1 MPRWL
6 RVTRRAAPHVKVT
19 GPLVSLVDRKKLEL
33 DVPPIIKVSS
43 PDEARAII
51 ARELPSRPDYIKV
64 WFIHQKDGN
73 LPAEEEI
80 VRAAADAVHAA
91 GLRLIV
97 HATELVTAKAALR
110 AGADVLVHSVM
121 DAPGRTDTFGE
132 FKIDK
137 LEPNRQGYRLEA
149 TASSGGFSIEF
160 GLGDESRYLGV
171 VTLAAA

>member
-121 DAPGRTDTFGE
+121 DAPVERTLSVNSRSTSSS
-132 FKIDK
+132 
-137 LEPNRQGYRLEA
+137 R
-149 TASSGGFSIEF
+149 TAKAIGWK
-160 GLGDESRYLGV
+160 RPPRLGV
-171 VTLAAA
+171 SRSSSV

>member
-80 VRAAADAVHAA
+80 VRAAADAAHAA

-121 DAPGRTDTFGE
+121 DAPVERTLSVNSRSTSSS
-132 FKIDK
+132 
-137 LEPNRQGYRLEA
+137 Q
-149 TASSGGFSIEF
+149 TAKAIGWK
-160 GLGDESRYLGV
+160 RPPRLGV
-171 VTLAAA
+171 SRSSSV

>member
-1 MPRWL
+1 VPRWL

-121 DAPGRTDTFGE
+121 DAPVERTLSVNSRSTSSS
-132 FKIDK
+132 
-137 LEPNRQGYRLEA
+137 Q
-149 TASSGGFSIEF
+149 TAKAIGWK
-160 GLGDESRYLGV
+160 RPPRLGV
-171 VTLAAA
+171 SRSSSV

>member
-80 VRAAADAVHAA
+80 VRAAADAAHEA

-121 DAPGRTDTFGE
+121 DAPVERTLSVNSRSTSSS
-132 FKIDK
+132 
-137 LEPNRQGYRLEA
+137 Q
-149 TASSGGFSIEF
+149 TAKAIGWK
-160 GLGDESRYLGV
+160 RPPRLGV
-171 VTLAAA
+171 SRSSSV

>member
-121 DAPGRTDTFGE
+121 DAPVERTLSVNSRSTSSS
-132 FKIDK
+132 
-137 LEPNRQGYRLEA
+137 Q
-149 TASSGGFSIEF
+149 TAKAIGWK
-160 GLGDESRYLGV
+160 RPPRLGV
-171 VTLAAA
+171 SRSSSV